1 MKLRSKFLISLIVLF
16 SCLALF
22 GTTYAAWVYNESN
35 ASSNTAQVEVPA
47 WQFAYDTDFSVIDN
61 VSNCSYLTATKETSI
76 VNSSN
81 EAVRLTNTAG
91 TQTKDHSFILA
102 TDREYTVNEIKVM
115 KVEFDYYHAE
125 KRQQVGKGFPKVQ
138 LAYNG
143 TGKGNTQGGGDT
155 CNAKSPFIATNIGSD
170 WWHLEYFITAL
181 CPTNDIT
188 AYTDSPISKN
198 QKINGIK
205 IVDSNIYDYNS
216 KTAFIVVDNA
226 TFSAEPCSRLGIYN
240 KGTSFTLATGHYW
253 FKVCWAGELQ
263 SIVMSFSDP
272 TVAEQDLAH
281 PFYVLA
287 LTTGTTTVTA
297 TLTMTSGQVLSISN
311 TLTIT

>member
-1 MKLRSKFLISLIVLF
+1 MKNKILIPLI
-16 SCLALF
+16 ALLSSSVIF
-22 GTTYAAWVYNESN
+22 GTCYGAWTLDNSIN
-35 ASSNTAQVEVPA
+35 ANNVVQVEVPT
-47 WQFAYDTDFSVIDN
+47 WGFNDTDFAKIDG
-61 VSNCSYLTATKETSI
+61 VSNLSYLTATQENNI
-76 VNSSN
+76 VNASN
-81 EAVRLTNTAG
+81 EAIRLTNTAG

-155 CNAKSPFIATNIGSD
+155 CNAKSPFIATNIDSN
-170 WWHLEYFITAL
+170 WWHLEYYITSL

-205 IVDSNIYDYNS
+205 IIDNNIYDYNS

-226 TFSAEPCSRLGIYN
+226 RFSAEPCSRLGIYN
-240 KGTSFTLATGHYW
+240 KGTSFTLSTGHYW
-253 FKVCWAGELQ
+253 FKVCWAGELN
-263 SIVMSFSDP
+263 SIVMTFSDQ
-272 TVAEQDLAH
+272 TVAEQDPDH

-287 LTTGTTTVTA
+287 LNTGTTTATA
-297 TLTMTSGQVLSISN
+297 TLDIGEDHQILSISN

>member
-1 MKLRSKFLISLIVLF
+1 MKNKLILPLIALF
-16 SCLALF
+16 SSTCLI
-22 GTTYAAWVYNESN
+22 GTGYSWVVSTNSPEN
-35 ASSNTAQVEVPA
+35 NIAEVDILNWA
-47 WQFAYDTDFSVIDN
+47 FNDSDFARIDG
-61 VSNCSYLTATKETSI
+61 VSNLSYLTATQENTI
-76 VNSSN
+76 TQGSN

-91 TQTKDHSFILA
+91 TATKDHIFFLA

-125 KRQQVGKGFPKVQ
+125 KRQQKGKGFPKVQ

-143 TGKGNTQGGGDT
+143 TGKGNTQGGGET
-155 CNAKSPFIATNIGSD
+155 CNAKSPFIATNIGED
-170 WWHLEYFITAL
+170 WWHLEYYITSL

-188 AYTDSPISKN
+188 AYTDGPISKN

-205 IVDSNIYDYNS
+205 IIDSAIYDYDS
-216 KTAFIVVDNA
+216 KTAFVVIDNA
-226 TFSAEPCSRLGIYN
+226 QFSSEPCSKLGIYN

-253 FKVCWAGELQ
+253 FKICWAGELQ

-272 TVAEQDLAH
+272 TVAEQDPDH

-287 LTTGTTTVTA
+287 LSTGTVTVTA

-311 TLTIT
+311 TLSIT